1 VNEPTATV
9 LSSREAASQRLD
21 LASPRA
27 VAGLAHL
34 ELMARGVVE
43 GFLIGLHRSPY
54 HGFSAEFADNRPYNR
69 GDDIRFLD
77 WKVYA
82 RSDRLFIKQFEE
94 ETNLRAYVLLD
105 VSGSMAWVSEPD
117 RYPSKFAYARLL
129 AAALSLLLMQQG
141 DATGLLAFDETLR
154 AHLAPRTTRRHWRR
168 LLHELESLSA
178 DGRTEAG
185 GALKE
190 MSGRL
195 QRRGLVIL
203 ISDLLVDPETTR
215 TALRYLRH
223 RGHEVLVFHIMDPGE
238 LELPAAGEAV
248 FFDPETGEEL
258 GTNSAALR
266 KRYREAVEGA
276 IAGWRREA
284 LRVGAEYALITTDT
298 PFGLAL
304 RRFLR
309 KRSRLG

>member
-1 VNEPTATV
+1 MNEPTATV
-9 LSSREAASQRLD
+9 LSSRDAASQRLD

-34 ELMARGVVE
+34 ELMAQGVVE

-54 HGFSAEFADNRPYNR
+54 HGFSAEFAENRPYNR
-69 GDDIRFLD
+69 GDDTRFLD

-105 VSGSMAWVSEPD
+105 VSGSMAWVSEAD
-117 RYPSKFAYARLL
+117 RYPTKLQYARLL
-129 AAALSLLLMQQG
+129 AASLSLLLMQQG

-168 LLHELESLSA
+168 LLAELESLAA
-178 DGRTEAG
+178 DGRTEAS

-190 MSGRL
+190 IAGRL

-203 ISDLLVDPETTR
+203 ISDLLVDPDTTR

-223 RGHEVLVFHIMDPGE
+223 RGHEVIVFHIMDPGE

-266 KRYREAVEGA
+266 RRYREAVEGA

>member
-1 VNEPTATV
+1 VSEPTATIP
-9 LSSREAASQRLD
+9 SSRDAASQRLD

-54 HGFSAEFADNRPYNR
+54 HGFSAEFAENRPYNR

-94 ETNLRAYVLLD
+94 ETNLRAYILLD
-105 VSGSMAWVSEPD
+105 ASGSMAWVSEAD
-117 RYPSKFAYARLL
+117 RFPTKFGYARLL
-129 AAALSLLLMQQG
+129 AASLSLLLMQQG

-154 AHLAPRTTRRHWRR
+154 AHLVPRTTRRHWRR
-168 LLHELESLSA
+168 LVAELETLTA

-185 GALKE
+185 TALKE

-203 ISDLLVDPETTR
+203 ISDLLVDPDTTR

-266 KRYREAVEGA
+266 RQYRVAVEGA

-304 RRFLR
+304 RRFLG